1 MLLDHGAVSVPAHR
15 GWQPTESRQ
24 HGTIWELPL
33 RSGPAVQRPNQIH
46 PRQKRN
52 TAALQSA
59 GGALCRARLP
69 LPPPIGLVNSVL
81 PFEFGSDAFSEP
93 KQKKAGRVP
102 LLDPPDL
109 KRTAGGREPAASTG
123 VPVPAAIKA
132 SDQANR
138 VQQAAAP
145 ARFPPWL
152 LPRFTFTRTT
162 PCDASA
168 FPFSLPPR
176 PSHDELAFLC
186 QRLACSCRLGRTKY
200 PVPARSHH
208 TSPDPTKPTRL
219 NQTITQPPAA
229 APASQ
234 SHLFSATFP
243 FLHPTPSS
251 PTTASQRW
259 LRARSSSSS
268 PS

>member
-1 MLLDHGAVSVPAHR
+1 LNLDPTLLAS
-15 GWQPTESRQ
+15 Q
-24 HGTIWELPL
+24 
-33 RSGPAVQRPNQIH
+33 N
-46 PRQKRN
+46 K
-52 TAALQSA
+52 
-59 GGALCRARLP
+59 
-69 LPPPIGLVNSVL
+69 
-81 PFEFGSDAFSEP
+81 
-93 KQKKAGRVP
+93 KKAGRVP

-152 LPRFTFTRTT
+152 LPRSLSFTFTRTT

-251 PTTASQRW
+251 PTTASRRW